1 MVLGLFKSSKQ
12 KKEDLKVKSLKKTAS
27 TTVRGRSANKKKSDA
42 RRELNKMGHLT
53 DKQAAAKD
61 KKDRIA
67 YDREHKIVN
76 RRGRQT
82 GTKEGYDPSKGVQT
96 KTSYKSSASTE
107 KAAWLKKTSNSPA
120 AKAGISDAKR
130 WAAYQRNKKKK

>member
-1 MVLGLFKSSKQ
+1 MVLGLFKS
-12 KKEDLKVKSLKKTAS
+12 KKKRKEELKIKSLKKTAES
-27 TTVRGRSANKKKSDA
+27 KGMGRSASKRKSDA
-42 RRELNKMGHLT
+42 RRALNKMGHLT

-82 GTKEGYDPSKGVQT
+82 GTKEGYDPKKGIAGS
-96 KTSYKSSASTE
+96 KTSTLA
-107 KAAWLKKTSNSPA
+107 
-120 AKAGISDAKR
+120 D
-130 WAAYQRNKKKK
+130 KKKKKKSRHTKITTWRDLE

>member
-1 MVLGLFKSSKQ
+1 MVLGLFKSSK
-12 KKEDLKVKSLKKTAS
+12 KRKEDLKVKGLKKTAS

-61 KKDRIA
+61 KKDRLA
-67 YDREHKIVN
+67 YDREHKVIN

-82 GTKEGYDPSKGVQT
+82 GTKEGYDPKKGVKNS
-96 KTSYKSSASTE
+96 KTST
-107 KAAWLKKTSNSPA
+107 LT
-120 AKAGISDAKR
+120 
-130 WAAYQRNKKKK
+130 NKKKKKKSRHTHVTTWRDLE

>member
-1 MVLGLFKSSKQ
+1 MVLGLFKS
-12 KKEDLKVKSLKKTAS
+12 KKKRKEELKIKSLKKTAES
-27 TTVRGRSANKKKSDA
+27 KGIGRSSSKRKSDA
-42 RRELNKMGHLT
+42 RRALNKMGHLT

-82 GTKEGYDPSKGVQT
+82 GTKEGYDPKKGVAGS
-96 KTSYKSSASTE
+96 KTSTLA
-107 KAAWLKKTSNSPA
+107 
-120 AKAGISDAKR
+120 D
-130 WAAYQRNKKKK
+130 KKKKKKSRHTKITTWRDLE